1 MKIKFYSLLIV
12 GLCLAASS
20 TNAASVSAEAGDL
33 SGKSKASVMESRI
46 TFSNKSS
53 KKASKKYSNHLYKK
67 RSLKGL
73 LSKKSKFKSC
83 GAFGE

>member
-1 MKIKFYSLLIV
+1 MKIKFYSLVIA

-20 TNAASVSAEAGDL
+20 VNAASVSAEAGDL
-33 SGKSKASVMESRI
+33 SGKSKSVVIESRI
-46 TFSNKSS
+46 TFSDKNS
-53 KKASKKYSNHLYKK
+53 KKVSKKYSNHFYKK

-73 LSKKSKFKSC
+73 LSKKNKFKSC